1 MFPMVRCSISCCV
14 LWLLL
19 LLLVTAAG
27 VLAITAGILH
37 SSLTSAQVEFLITGT
52 CWIIDCHTICKSINS
67 KFDLCYNGC
76 ILDFE
81 AISHSKAFPFQRILL
96 AIYIWF
102 CISDARGNFI
112 TSWRDLK
119 DRAGSFCIWRSKRG
133 GGRGGKDETPPGE
146 KEEAAAV
153 LGSERQKGEE
163 GGGEGGEGK
172 RQFLVEEGEEN
183 WTWRLVLMTYR
194 SGETQDNNTKSGVK
208 KEFINNM
215 SK

>member
-1 MFPMVRCSISCCV
+1 M
-14 LWLLL
+14 
-19 LLLVTAAG
+19 
-27 VLAITAGILH
+27 
-37 SSLTSAQVEFLITGT
+37 
-52 CWIIDCHTICKSINS
+52 KSI
-67 KFDLCYNGC
+67 
-76 ILDFE
+76 E
-81 AISHSKAFPFQRILL
+81 TPV
-96 AIYIWF
+96 
-102 CISDARGNFI
+102 
-112 TSWRDLK
+112 
-119 DRAGSFCIWRSKRG
+119 WRSKRG

-183 WTWRLVLMTYR
+183 WRLVLMTNR
-194 SGETQDNNTKSGVK
+194 SGETQDNNTKNGVK